1 MYDDNDR
8 KPRGQRTNRRGMPL
22 SELDP
27 ELTAISHKVIGLA
40 TEVHMAIGPGYD
52 VEVYQEAMSIALE
65 DADIAYKSN
74 HAIEIDF
81 DGHKVGTT
89 HADLFIDN
97 QFILDVMAE
106 PREISGYDRTRL
118 RAQLR
123 AADVVL
129 GLVINFAGR
138 RLKDGLVRVLN
149 PDKLNA
155 QRDEKSDEHTDE
167 HIEEHA
173 QEHHEEHTQ
182 EHQKERVET
191 HVEETGDAGE
201 HAGEGEA

>member
-8 KPRGQRTNRRGMPL
+8 KSRGPRTGRRSMPL

-40 TEVHMAIGPGYD
+40 TEVHMAIGPGYAD
-52 VEVYQEAMSIALE
+52 TVYQEAMAIALE

-74 HAIEIDF
+74 HEIEVEF

-89 HADLFIDN
+89 HADLFIDE
-97 QFILDVMAE
+97 QFILDIMAE

-155 QRDEKSDEHTDE
+155 QREEHSEEHTEE
-167 HIEEHA
+167 HTEEHA
-173 QEHHEEHTQ
+173 A
-182 EHQKERVET
+182 ET
-191 HVEETGDAGE
+191 SDVGE
-201 HAGEGEA
+201 ASEGEA

>member
-8 KPRGQRTNRRGMPL
+8 KPRGPRTGRRSMPL

-40 TEVHMAIGPGYD
+40 TEVHMAIGPGYAD
-52 VEVYQEAMSIALE
+52 TVYQEAMAIALE

-74 HAIEIDF
+74 HEIEVEF
-81 DGHKVGTT
+81 DGHKVGLT
-89 HADLFIDN
+89 HADLFIDE
-97 QFILDVMAE
+97 QFILDIMAE
-106 PREISGYDRTRL
+106 PREISGYDRTQL

-155 QRDEKSDEHTDE
+155 QREEQTDEHT
-167 HIEEHA
+167 
-173 QEHHEEHTQ
+173 EEHTGGQ
-182 EHQKERVET
+182 VEAPAEQ
-191 HVEETGDAGE
+191 HASETGDAGDMGD
-201 HAGEGEA
+201 AGAMNEGEKGEA

>member
-8 KPRGQRTNRRGMPL
+8 KPKAQRTNRRGTPL

-52 VEVYQEAMSIALE
+52 ENVYQEAMSIALE

-74 HAIEIDF
+74 HTIEIDF

-89 HADLFIDN
+89 QADLLIDD
-97 QFILDVMAE
+97 QFVLEIMAE

-155 QRDEKSDEHTDE
+155 QRDERPAEP
-167 HIEEHA
+167 A
-173 QEHHEEHTQ
+173 QEHIDE
-182 EHQKERVET
+182 
-191 HVEETGDAGE
+191 HVEERAEERAEETSGAAE
-201 HAGEGEA
+201 QASEGEA

>member
-1 MYDDNDR
+1 
-8 KPRGQRTNRRGMPL
+8 
-22 SELDP
+22 
-27 ELTAISHKVIGLA
+27 
-40 TEVHMAIGPGYD
+40 MAIGPGYD
-52 VEVYQEAMSIALE
+52 VDVYQEAMSIALE

-74 HAIEIDF
+74 HEIEIDF
-81 DGHKVGTT
+81 DGHRVGTT
-89 HADLFIDN
+89 RVDLIIND
-97 QFILDVMAE
+97 QFILDIMAE

-155 QRDEKSDEHTDE
+155 QREEHTDE
-167 HIEEHA
+167 HAEEPTEAHV
-173 QEHHEEHTQ
+173 EE
-182 EHQKERVET
+182 
-191 HVEETGDAGE
+191 HVEETSDAGE
-201 HAGEGEA
+201 RASEGEA

>member
-1 MYDDNDR
+1 MHDDNEHR
-8 KPRGQRTNRRGMPL
+8 SGGPRTGRRGMPL

-40 TEVHMAIGPGYD
+40 TEVHMAIGPGYRD
-52 VEVYQEAMSIALE
+52 TVYLEAMSIALE
-65 DADIAYKSN
+65 DADIAYKSL
-74 HAIEIDF
+74 HEIEIDF

-89 HADLFIDN
+89 IADLLIEE
-97 QFILDVMAE
+97 QFIVELMAE
-106 PREISGYDRTRL
+106 PREISGYDRTQL

-155 QRDEKSDEHTDE
+155 QRGEHT
-167 HIEEHA
+167 EEAHTEEAHTEEAHTEEAHTEEAHA
-173 QEHHEEHTQ
+173 AEEVHA
-182 EHQKERVET
+182 VE
-191 HVEETGDAGE
+191 DAPAAGE
-201 HAGEGEA
+201 AGEE

>member
-1 MYDDNDR
+1 MHDDNDR
-8 KPRGQRTNRRGMPL
+8 RSGGPHTGRRGMPL

-40 TEVHMAIGPGYD
+40 TEVHMAIGPGYSD
-52 VEVYQEAMSIALE
+52 SVYIEAMSIALE
-65 DADIAYKSN
+65 DADIAYKSL
-74 HAIEIDF
+74 HEIEIDF

-89 HADLFIDN
+89 IADLLIEE
-97 QFILDVMAE
+97 QFIVELMAE
-106 PREISGYDRTRL
+106 PREISGYDRTQL

-155 QRDEKSDEHTDE
+155 QRDEHAEEASVTDDAPVADGAAE
-167 HIEEHA
+167 AEE
-173 QEHHEEHTQ
+173 
-182 EHQKERVET
+182 
-191 HVEETGDAGE
+191 
-201 HAGEGEA
+201 